1 MEIYAKGIESRQLNE
16 IIRGCKDDKIVIRG
30 VNGQRFI
37 ACGLDK
43 KDVTAVGTIGN
54 GAGAYMQGGV
64 LRVEGS
70 AQDATGDTMN
80 GGEIYVGGRCG
91 DAAGYAMRGGR
102 IFIKGDVGYRAGV
115 HMKQYGEHKPVIV
128 VGGTAGCFLGEYL
141 AGGVIVV
148 LNTENKENPVGEDM
162 ARGMHGGRIYIRGRV
177 TVPLPVSVTARKAG
191 SEDMLFIKPYLESF
205 CIAFGGSIK
214 ELMNDEFT
222 LILPAAGNPYKRLYV
237 HN

>member
-1 MEIYAKGIESRQLNE
+1 MEIYAKGIQSKQLNE
-16 IIRGCKDDKIVIRG
+16 IIRSCKDDKVVIRG

-37 ACGLDK
+37 ACGLDG
-43 KDVTAVGTIGN
+43 KDITAVGTIGN
-54 GAGAYMQGGV
+54 GAGAYMEGGV
-64 LRVEGS
+64 LRVDGS
-70 AQDATGDTMN
+70 AQDAAGDTMN

-115 HMKQYGEHKPVIV
+115 HMKQYGAHKPVIV
-128 VGGTAGCFLGEYL
+128 VGGTAGCFLGAYL

-148 LNTENKENPVGEDM
+148 LNLQNSPAPVGEDM
-162 ARGMHGGRIYIRGRV
+162 ARGMHGGRIYVRGKV
-177 TVPLPVSVTARKAG
+177 TVPLPVSVTARAA
-191 SEDMLFIKPYLESF
+191 SEEDMLEIKPYLASF
-205 CIAFGGSIK
+205 CTAFGGSVKGLMK
-214 ELMNDEFT
+214 EEFT

>member
-1 MEIYAKGIESRQLNE
+1 MLFRS
-16 IIRGCKDDKIVIRG
+16 
-30 VNGQRFI
+30 
-37 ACGLDK
+37 
-43 KDVTAVGTIGN
+43 
-54 GAGAYMQGGV
+54 
-64 LRVEGS
+64 GS
-70 AQDATGDTMN
+70 AQDSTGDTMN

-91 DAAGYAMRGGR
+91 DAAGYAMRGGG

-205 CIAFGGSIK
+205 CVAFGGSIK
-214 ELMNDEFT
+214 ELTSDEFT

>member
-1 MEIYAKGIESRQLNE
+1 MEIYAKGIQSKQLNE
-16 IIRGCKDDKIVIRG
+16 IIRSCKDDKVVIRG

-37 ACGLDK
+37 ACGLDG
-43 KDVTAVGTIGN
+43 KDITAVGTIGN
-54 GAGAYMQGGV
+54 GAGAYMEGGV
-64 LRVEGS
+64 LRVDGS
-70 AQDATGDTMN
+70 AQDAAGDTMN

-141 AGGVIVV
+141 AGGVIAV
-148 LNTENKENPVGEDM
+148 LNLQNSPAPVGEDM
-162 ARGMHGGRIYIRGRV
+162 ARGMHGGRIYVRGKV
-177 TVPLPVSVTARKAG
+177 TVPLPVSVTARAA
-191 SEDMLFIKPYLESF
+191 SEEDMLEIKPDLARFST
-205 CIAFGGSIK
+205 AFGGSVK
-214 ELMNDEFT
+214 ELMKEEFT

>member
-1 MEIYAKGIESRQLNE
+1 MEIYAKGIQSKQLNE
-16 IIRGCKDDKIVIRG
+16 IIRSCKDDKVVIRG

-37 ACGLDK
+37 ACGLDG
-43 KDVTAVGTIGN
+43 KDITAVGTIGN
-54 GAGAYMQGGV
+54 GAGAYMEGGV
-64 LRVEGS
+64 LRVDGS
-70 AQDATGDTMN
+70 AQDAAGDTMN

-91 DAAGYAMRGGR
+91 DAAGYAMCGGR

-141 AGGVIVV
+141 AGGVIAV
-148 LNTENKENPVGEDM
+148 LNLQNSPAPVGEDM
-162 ARGMHGGRIYIRGRV
+162 ARGMHGGRIYVRGKV
-177 TVPLPVSVTARKAG
+177 TVPLPVSVTARAA
-191 SEDMLFIKPYLESF
+191 SEEDMLEIKPYLASF
-205 CIAFGGSIK
+205 CTAFGGSVK
-214 ELMNDEFT
+214 ELMKEEFT

>member
-1 MEIYAKGIESRQLNE
+1 MEIYAKGIQSKQLNE
-16 IIRGCKDDKIVIRG
+16 IIRSCKDDKVVIRG

-37 ACGLDK
+37 ACGLDG
-43 KDVTAVGTIGN
+43 KDITAVGTIGN
-54 GAGAYMQGGV
+54 GAGAYMEGGV
-64 LRVEGS
+64 LRVDGS
-70 AQDATGDTMN
+70 AQDAAGDTMN

-115 HMKQYGEHKPVIV
+115 HMKQYGEKKPVIV

-148 LNTENKENPVGEDM
+148 LNLQNSPAPVGEDM
-162 ARGMHGGRIYIRGRV
+162 ARGMHGGRIYVRGKV
-177 TVPLPVSVTARKAG
+177 TVPLPVSVTARAA
-191 SEDMLFIKPYLESF
+191 SEEDMLEIKPYLASF
-205 CIAFGGSIK
+205 CTAFGGSVK
-214 ELMNDEFT
+214 ELMKEEFT